1 MSIEEAL
8 KRARESQ
15 LDLVE
20 IAAKAEPPVVR
31 IVDFKKFKYEESK
44 KERISKRKTK
54 ETDTKEIWLGPLISE
69 HDLAIRIEQAKNFL
83 NAGDRVKLTVK
94 FAGREIAHPEFGFKV
109 LEKAVSE
116 LESAG
121 VKDGEPKL
129 VGRTLSLSIQP
140 IGTGKR
146 K

>member
-1 MSIEEAL
+1 M
-8 KRARESQ
+8 
-15 LDLVE
+15 VE